1 MTEINFDGIL
11 MGIGKMI
18 RMARTDMKLSV
29 AELSEKAGVSVGV
42 ISDLENFKG
51 RVPTLIN
58 FVKLANALNLPS
70 TMFIDLFQDTIS
82 ASNNIDTTEKQL
94 RAALLNYGVDL
105 CIIPH
110 IIKYIDMMKESG
122 MTMDTEG
129 VNKRR
134 DLF

>member
-1 MTEINFDGIL
+1 MTEVNFDGVLI
-11 MGIGKMI
+11 GIGKMVK
-18 RMARTDMKLSV
+18 MARTDMKLSV

-51 RVPTLIN
+51 RVPTLLN
-58 FVKLANALNLPS
+58 FVKLANALELPS
-70 TMFIDLFQDTIS
+70 TMFIDLFQDKIR
-82 ASNNIDTTEKQL
+82 ASNNIATPEKEL
-94 RAALLNYGVDL
+94 RTALLNYGVDL
-105 CIIPH
+105 CLIPH
-110 IIKYIDMMKESG
+110 IIKYVNMMKESG